1 MPSLIVIAGC
11 NGAGKSTFAS
21 SSLLQIEH
29 GEIVMM
35 ADKLPDYFKRRF
47 PDIYT
52 KIEQ

>member
-1 MPSLIVIAGC
+1 LLVDNSVQKEVYS
-11 NGAGKSTFAS
+11 N
-21 SSLLQIEH
+21 LLQIEH

-52 KIEQ
+52 KI